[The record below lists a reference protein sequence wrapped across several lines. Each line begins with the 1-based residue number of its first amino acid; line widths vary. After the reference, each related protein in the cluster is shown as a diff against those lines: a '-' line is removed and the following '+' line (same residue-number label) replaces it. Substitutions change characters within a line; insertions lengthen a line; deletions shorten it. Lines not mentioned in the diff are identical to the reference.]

1 MSRDLMDFIGFIVN
15 NPETG
20 KKPIKKT
27 MTTEKELE
35 RQSREASERVQKSL
49 EALRKKR
56 K

>member
-20 KKPIKKT
+20 KKQIKKT
-27 MTTEKELE
+27 MTEKELE